1 MQADD
6 KWANFVERAKL
17 IFNFS
22 TDDELFIVKKG
33 SDLWDSLRNI
43 QVYVVLIEVLGK
55 EIDTND
61 FLEIKDIEDCKKFF

>member
-1 MQADD
+1 MQVDD

>member
-22 TDDELFIVKKG
+22 TDNELFIVKKG